1 MNIKKIALWKIIL
14 GTLVLLSIPTLFV
27 FSLERYTTSNH
38 DYCMTCHYKM
48 WGKDFLVHSN
58 IHPDSV
64 RCPQCHAAHAEI
76 IPKEYSAHAER
87 INPNCV
93 RCHEEILEKE
103 DVQGFKYNIMGIY
116 IPHKFHLQEV
126 GAVCTDCHLNIK
138 HDKFRP
144 VTNRPRM
151 DTCYDCHDKET
162 TPCDQCHQHGSGEI
176 LAGLPKTD
184 TLDKADCDTCHNG
197 FEEATMP
204 FYGVRFPHKRHW
216 AQGLACDTCHS
227 NASMHG
233 QIVKSREE
241 CMQCHHVGQ
250 ERECLACHS
259 LEDQFRHGVANAE
272 VPGEPDVMADMVD
285 CESCHAAIA
294 EGHKREAVL
303 EACGSCHEDGMSL
316 AVTEAQ
322 EKAKAGIAELEGLLK
337 EGRAKA
343 KTVADTSRAEVDI
356 LIERVEK
363 SLATLKD
370 DRSRG
375 FHNEAYT
382 AHLMEDARNA
392 LERVISWQNGGEPE
406 AAK

>member
-1 MNIKKIALWKIIL
+1 MKIKNIALWKVFL
-14 GTLVLLSIPTLFV
+14 ATLLLLALPVLFV
-27 FSLERYTTSNH
+27 FSLERYTTSNE

-64 RCPQCHAAHAEI
+64 RCPQCHAAHEEI

-103 DVQGFKYNIMGIY
+103 DVEGFKA
-116 IPHKFHLQEV
+116 L
-126 GAVCTDCHLNIK
+126 CTDCHFNIK
-138 HDKFRP
+138 HDKFIP

-151 DTCYDCHDKET
+151 DTCYDCHDEET
-162 TPCDQCHQHGSGEI
+162 TPCHQCHQHGSHEI
-176 LAGLPKTD
+176 LASLPRTD
-184 TLDKADCDTCHNG
+184 TIDKGYCDTCHSG
-197 FEEATMP
+197 FEDTTIP

-227 NASMHG
+227 NANMHG
-233 QIVKSREE
+233 EIIRTREE
-241 CMQCHHVGQ
+241 CMQCHHVEQ
-250 ERECLACHS
+250 ERPCLTCHS
-259 LEDQFRHGVANAE
+259 LENQFRQGVANTE

-285 CESCHAAIA
+285 CEGCHVTIA

-303 EACGSCHEDGMSL
+303 EACGSCHEEGMSL

-322 EKAKAGIAELEGLLK
+322 EKAKTGIAELEGLLK

-343 KTVADTSRAEVDI
+343 KTVADTSRVEVDI
-356 LIERVEK
+356 LIARVER

-375 FHNEAYT
+375 FHNPAYT
-382 AHLMEDARNA
+382 SHLVQEAREA
-392 LERVISWQNGGEPE
+392 LEQALTRQDAGLKE
-406 AAK
+406 KDK